1 MAGRA
6 IDKLRKAANLKS
18 SRRLVVL
25 ENGDEF
31 EFWSTPLTMAQREKA
46 NRDAKSDDINQFAL
60 QLLLTKATDE
70 SGGKLFSP
78 GDLAVLKNEVR
89 DDDLQKLMLAVIQTP
104 EDEEEDLDLMLTSE
118 GAPAT
123 LQTLPDSADSYAL
136 DSLDLF
142 RVSLSSNAGR
152 SLAS

>member
-25 ENGDEF
+25 DNGDEF
-31 EFWSTPLTMAQREKA
+31 EFWSTPLTMAQRDKA

-70 SGGKLFSP
+70 SGSRLFSP

-104 EDEEEDLDLMLTSE
+104 EDEEDDLDLK
-118 GAPAT
+118 
-123 LQTLPDSADSYAL
+123 SARS
-136 DSLDLF
+136 
-142 RVSLSSNAGR
+142 RAGE
-152 SLAS
+152 

>member
-18 SRRLVVL
+18 TRRQVVL
-25 ENGDEF
+25 DNGDEF

-70 SGGKLFSP
+70 SGSKLFSP

-89 DDDLQKLMLAVIQTP
+89 DDDLQKLMLAVIQAP
-104 EDEEEDLDLMLTSE
+104 EDEEGEIDLKSTGS
-118 GAPAT
+118 GA
-123 LQTLPDSADSYAL
+123 
-136 DSLDLF
+136 
-142 RVSLSSNAGR
+142 GKG
-152 SLAS
+152 

>member
-25 ENGDEF
+25 DNGEEF
-31 EFWSTPLTMAQREKA
+31 EFWSTPLTMAQRDKA

-60 QLLLTKATDE
+60 RLLLSKATDE
-70 SGGKLFSP
+70 SGSKLFSP

-89 DDDLQKLMLAVIQTP
+89 DDDLQKLMVAMINP
-104 EDEEEDLDLMLTSE
+104 DAEEEEELDLKSTRSRAGE
-118 GAPAT
+118 G
-123 LQTLPDSADSYAL
+123 
-136 DSLDLF
+136 
-142 RVSLSSNAGR
+142 
-152 SLAS
+152 